1 MPSSSANFISNR
13 LLLRR
18 RSYCGIP
25 GRRRSCPLSAQLGRT
40 SLSSRHVA
48 PTVGA
53 PANRPVA
60 LPLWGLRRGASQAV
74 YPTPWQR
81 PSCRILYCRQ
91 CRFWIVAV
99 RAVLPRFSGSGPS
112 LVCGRDESGPARR
125 PPPGPWNSR
134 KKVNKTSRSIK
145 ECRIRK
151 AIAETSVAVWRGAG
165 PMAARTDTCHWSTGV
180 RDRGAFPR
188 RRRRTR
194 GFGVNS
200 TRLRDDCVSRRE
212 HHRDRLNDSGMG
224 V

>member
-1 MPSSSANFISNR
+1 MPALTSETDEGSREALGSAAS
-13 LLLRR
+13 LRR
-18 RSYCGIP
+18 KR
-25 GRRRSCPLSAQLGRT
+25 Q
-40 SLSSRHVA
+40 
-48 PTVGA
+48 
-53 PANRPVA
+53 
-60 LPLWGLRRGASQAV
+60 RGDSELING
-74 YPTPWQR
+74 W
-81 PSCRILYCRQ
+81 
-91 CRFWIVAV
+91 
-99 RAVLPRFSGSGPS
+99 AVLPRFSGSGPS